1 LFKDQAPPAIPR
13 AVFQL
18 RARRSATQGLAGVVN
33 GTVTFDNPLTRQIGP
48 LLIVAKTT
56 GDPRADSFDGDLNG
70 RLDVDEAFLAF
81 NSSNIALPNVID
93 ENSVTTVIEGLNGF
107 TQKLRTRATVN
118 GGSVNLRALVVS
130 GTTNAVGDIPVFQK
144 FDASRILITPCF
156 PVTDEDGFNVVV
168 YAGPVGNGG
177 IAGRFQSLLQ
187 SDPIPL
193 TAFLDLAPIRKFKDE
208 TASFELRRLSPGG
221 PADTA
226 AFAAGPPSEGSFVFE
241 RCRYVHLM

>member
-1 LFKDQAPPAIPR
+1 M
-13 AVFQL
+13 
-18 RARRSATQGLAGVVN
+18 
-33 GTVTFDNPLTRQIGP
+33 
-48 LLIVAKTT
+48 
-56 GDPRADSFDGDLNG
+56 
-70 RLDVDEAFLAF
+70 
-81 NSSNIALPNVID
+81 
-93 ENSVTTVIEGLNGF
+93 
-107 TQKLRTRATVN
+107 
-118 GGSVNLRALVVS
+118 
-130 GTTNAVGDIPVFQK
+130 FQK

-241 RCRYVHLM
+241 RCRYVHHSSQSPLVIIAYLWVSRFFLFLSSKSQYSYFQ